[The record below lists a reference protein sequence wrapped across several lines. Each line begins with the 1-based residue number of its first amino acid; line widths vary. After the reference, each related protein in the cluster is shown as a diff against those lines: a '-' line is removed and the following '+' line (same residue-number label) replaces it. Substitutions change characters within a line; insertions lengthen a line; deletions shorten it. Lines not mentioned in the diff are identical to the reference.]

1 MSKADSSV
9 ILTKINNEEK
19 RKKRKLNEIEDDIS
33 EETEIKINREKLEEL
48 REKYDPD
55 DDLIT
60 EISEN
65 VMDEF
70 EKSEMFV
77 KIVNN
82 LTDKRLYKKLKLI
95 EMEDNKKKIW

>member
-19 RKKRKLNEIEDDIS
+19 GKKRKLEEIEDDIS
-33 EETEIKINREKLEEL
+33 EETEIKINREKLKEL
-48 REKYDPD
+48 QEKYDPD

-77 KIVNN
+77 KIVNS
-82 LTDKRLYKKLKLI
+82 LTDKRLYKKL
-95 EMEDNKKKIW
+95 